1 MIYASYLLE
10 LCTADTIITGGSMQ
24 GQYHGFQVNKS
35 YNNIYQLTASTLQLE
50 ETSLIGNPQYHVYTC
65 WYEATLA
72 PCVWS
77 TVVVPWSISKT
88 SEFYSFFPPFH
99 FPLPPSEFYGG
110 ICLLCPNAGHASVGP
125 CVNRQD
131 WKQKPTNKA

>member
-1 MIYASYLLE
+1 
-10 LCTADTIITGGSMQ
+10 MQ

-77 TVVVPWSISKT
+77 TVVVP
-88 SEFYSFFPPFH
+88 
-99 FPLPPSEFYGG
+99 
-110 ICLLCPNAGHASVGP
+110 
-125 CVNRQD
+125 
-131 WKQKPTNKA
+131 